1 MDKDILLDYVLK
13 KLIHFRSHAINASF
27 QNVLCEMFFLIVTVS
42 LHYICFRDDRSCNCN
57 INGTN
62 MENSAVSLGTLVI
75 MLTLIMFSTSEQKE
89 HASNRVRFYCIASVC
104 CTVKLRTD
112 DRSDVCLYK
121 LQEYTRGSR
130 ENVQKIY
137 ILSRLT
143 VKLPLKVLKW
153 PYM

>member
-1 MDKDILLDYVLK
+1 
-13 KLIHFRSHAINASF
+13 
-27 QNVLCEMFFLIVTVS
+27 
-42 LHYICFRDDRSCNCN
+42 
-57 INGTN
+57 

-89 HASNRVRFYCIASVC
+89 HASNRVRFYCVASVSVC
-104 CTVKLRTD
+104 CIVKLRTD

-143 VKLPLKVLKW
+143 VKLPLKVLK
-153 PYM
+153 